1 MKVPLRQVRSYN
13 RVNMHCR
20 WAIPFVFALV
30 TTAFC
35 ADKQQ
40 VSLLPCPTDGK
51 DASACNPS
59 KQDLEEARAAFSQAL
74 KLQKEKHWD
83 EAFDQFKTAAILW
96 PRNLEYFTARE
107 MALQQLVYFH
117 LEQGNKNLLQGRQIE
132 ALAEFRNA
140 AQLDP
145 ENKFAQQRLRD
156 ALGNAAPKIS
166 EPPRV
171 LEDAGILQV
180 APAPGRREFHF
191 RGDSRELLTQVTRAF
206 GITTTFDD
214 SVLSRRVRYDI
225 DLVDFDTAMSAA
237 CAVTHTFWFP
247 LQEKQIVMALDTP
260 ENHKKFDRMAMRTF
274 YIPGASSPQ
283 DLTDISNLL
292 RNVLDLRFIT
302 PQPQA
307 GVLVVRAPEH
317 LLDAATQL
325 LLGLGDGRPQV
336 LLDVHVYE
344 VSHTLTRNIGVH
356 IPNQFQLFN
365 IPAGALAALGGQ
377 NIQDLI
383 NQLIAS
389 GGINA
394 GSSQSLQALLAQLQS
409 QQNSIF
415 SQPLAT
421 FGGGMTLMGLS
432 LDTLGAQLSR
442 NESSAK
448 TLEHV
453 TLRVAQG
460 NEATFHLGT
469 RYPILNASFAPIY
482 NTPAIA
488 NVIQNNSYQ
497 AAFPSYSYEDLGLNL
512 KAKPTVNGALDVA
525 LQLEMQLR
533 TLTGQSSNGVPVIS
547 NREYKGSIMLK
558 DGEPAVVAGE
568 VSRTE
573 QRGMSGMPGLSAVP
587 VLKKVATSNN
597 KEVDED
603 ELLIVITPHVVSRP
617 DRDQNT
623 EVWVTK

>member
-1 MKVPLRQVRSYN
+1 MKVPLWQVRSYN

-20 WAIPFVFALV
+20 WTIPFVFALV

-35 ADKQQ
+35 ADLPQTP
-40 VSLLPCPTDGK
+40 LLPCPASGA
-51 DASACNPS
+51 DAKACNPP
-59 KQDLEEARAAFSQAL
+59 KKDLKEARAAFSQAL
-74 KLQKEKHWD
+74 KLQKEKRWD
-83 EAFDQFKTAAILW
+83 EAFDQFKTAALLW

-107 MALQQLVYFH
+107 LALQQLVYFH
-117 LEQGNKNLLQGRQIE
+117 LEQGNKNLMQGSQIE

-145 ENKFAQQRLRD
+145 ENEFAQQRLRD
-156 ALGNAAPKIS
+156 ALGNAAPKLS

-171 LEDAGILQV
+171 LEDTGILRV
-180 APAPGRREFHF
+180 TPALGRNEFHF

-206 GITTTFDD
+206 GLTITFDD
-214 SVLSRRVRYDI
+214 SVLSRRVRFDI
-225 DLVDFDTAMSAA
+225 EPVDFDTAMSAA
-237 CAVTHTFWFP
+237 CAVTHTFWVP

-292 RNVLDLRFIT
+292 RNVLDMRFIT

-317 LLDAATQL
+317 VLDAATQL
-325 LLGLGDGRPQV
+325 LLGLDDGRPQV

-394 GSSQSLQALLAQLQS
+394 GSSQSLQALLAQLQG

-482 NTPAIA
+482 NTPAISQ
-488 NVIQNNSYQ
+488 VIQNNSYQ
-497 AAFPSYSYEDLGLNL
+497 AAFPSFSYEDLGLNI
-512 KAKPTVNGALDVA
+512 KAKPTVNGTLDVA

-573 QRGMSGMPGLSAVP
+573 QRGMSGIPGLGAVP
-587 VLKKVATSNN
+587 VLNKAATSNS

>member
-1 MKVPLRQVRSYN
+1 M
-13 RVNMHCR
+13 
-20 WAIPFVFALV
+20 
-30 TTAFC
+30 
-35 ADKQQ
+35 
-40 VSLLPCPTDGK
+40 
-51 DASACNPS
+51 
-59 KQDLEEARAAFSQAL
+59 
-74 KLQKEKHWD
+74 
-83 EAFDQFKTAAILW
+83 
-96 PRNLEYFTARE
+96 
-107 MALQQLVYFH
+107 
-117 LEQGNKNLLQGRQIE
+117 
-132 ALAEFRNA
+132 
-140 AQLDP
+140 
-145 ENKFAQQRLRD
+145 
-156 ALGNAAPKIS
+156 
-166 EPPRV
+166 
-171 LEDAGILQV
+171 
-180 APAPGRREFHF
+180 
-191 RGDSRELLTQVTRAF
+191 
-206 GITTTFDD
+206 
-214 SVLSRRVRYDI
+214 
-225 DLVDFDTAMSAA
+225 
-237 CAVTHTFWFP
+237 
-247 LQEKQIVMALDTP
+247 
-260 ENHKKFDRMAMRTF
+260 
-274 YIPGASSPQ
+274 
-283 DLTDISNLL
+283 
-292 RNVLDLRFIT
+292 
-302 PQPQA
+302 
-307 GVLVVRAPEH
+307 VRAPEH
-317 LLDAATQL
+317 VLDAATQL
-325 LLGLGDGRPQV
+325 LLGLDDGRPQV

-394 GSSQSLQALLAQLQS
+394 GSSQSLQALLAQLQG

-482 NTPAIA
+482 NTPAISQ
-488 NVIQNNSYQ
+488 VIQNNSYQ
-497 AAFPSYSYEDLGLNL
+497 AAFPSFSYEDLGLNI
-512 KAKPTVNGALDVA
+512 KAKPTVNGTLDVA

-573 QRGMSGMPGLSAVP
+573 QRGMSGIPGLGAVP
-587 VLKKVATSNN
+587 VLNKAATSNS